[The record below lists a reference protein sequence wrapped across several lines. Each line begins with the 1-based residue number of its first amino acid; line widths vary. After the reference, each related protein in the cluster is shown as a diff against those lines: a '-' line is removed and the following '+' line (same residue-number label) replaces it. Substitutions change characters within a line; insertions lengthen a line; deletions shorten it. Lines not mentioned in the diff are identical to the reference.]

1 MKIENEIFLAALTAK
16 GFNYAKALDLIR
28 RMGRL

>member
-1 MKIENEIFLAALTAK
+1 MEKQDMFFLAALAAK

-28 RMGRL
+28 RMERL